1 MQNFLTFKRINL
13 FGSFLAFI
21 LVVVAVAIQT
31 QFNLEPCPLC
41 VSQRIVF
48 IVIGFLF
55 FLFSF
60 LKPNQLIKFIHVL
73 TLLTANIVGIV
84 FAIRHIMIQSKWI
97 TVPAECGIDL
107 DLLCACLP
115 SHEVRIGNRKGEIPL
130 LSDEIL
136 FPFSETKE
144 IDPFPVPKFPSFVTK
159 YPFSYSPGKLFGL
172 IESF

>member
-107 DLLCACLP
+107 DYMFENFPLTEAVNLLF
-115 SHEVRIGNRKGEIPL
+115 KGTGDC
-130 LSDEIL
+130 S
-136 FPFSETKE
+136 E
-144 IDPFPVPKFPSFVTK
+144 IDWTF
-159 YPFSYSPGKLFGL
+159 FGITL
-172 IESF
+172 PQMALLGYIFFITYTIYIYLKVK

>member
-97 TVPAECGIDL
+97 TVPADCGIDL
-107 DLLCACLP
+107 DYMFQNFPLTEAFSLLF
-115 SHEVRIGNRKGEIPL
+115 KGTGDC
-130 LSDEIL
+130 S
-136 FPFSETKE
+136 E
-144 IDPFPVPKFPSFVTK
+144 IDWLFLGLTLPQLALIAYIMFVIFTLYIYNK
-159 YPFSYSPGKLFGL
+159 INK
-172 IESF
+172 